1 MKTFGV
7 FCLALIGAFF
17 QVFVIMFG
25 YNKIIVN
32 LFNVPEITYWY
43 TLGLCILISIFF
55 SSEEKEVLY
64 ERLES
69 YALKVTGNIVRYAIA
84 LGIFALF

>member
-7 FCLALIGAFF
+7 LCLALIGTFF

-43 TLGLCILISIFF
+43 VIGLYLFICLFLSPDYDKY
-55 SSEEKEVLY
+55 SCD
-64 ERLES
+64 RLEI
-69 YALKVTGNIVRYAIA
+69 YAYRIIGNIIRYAIA